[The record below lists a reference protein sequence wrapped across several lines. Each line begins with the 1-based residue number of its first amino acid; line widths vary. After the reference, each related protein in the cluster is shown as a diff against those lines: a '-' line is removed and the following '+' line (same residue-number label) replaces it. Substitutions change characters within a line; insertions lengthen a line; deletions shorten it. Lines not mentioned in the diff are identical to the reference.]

1 MSEKLSIS
9 QLKDEVSIYDEFI
22 EIPVTMDDKEYAV
35 KMYPYFKPEKVRD
48 VVNELHEFLNTAKQE
63 KINIPQIEEDDLVG
77 YFIVKHFTNLTAT
90 KSKKAKVIYNEFKI
104 ALNSKLFK
112 VLTETFPKE
121 SIGEV
126 YDRIYEVIKADAEL
140 KDKFTAMQSVYK
152 NIIVNDETLKM

>member
-22 EIPVTMDDKEYAV
+22 EIPVTMNEKEYAV
-35 KMYPYFKPEKVRD
+35 RMYPYFKPEKIRD
-48 VVNELHEFLNTAKQE
+48 LVNELHDFLNVAKQE
-63 KINIPQIEEDDLVG
+63 KLVIPPIEEDDLVG
-77 YFIVKHFTNLTAT
+77 YFIVKYFTNLTAT
-90 KSKKAKVIYNEFKI
+90 KSKKAKAIYNEFKI

-112 VLTETFPKE
+112 VLIEAFPKD

-140 KDKFTAMQSVYK
+140 KDKFSAMQNVYK
-152 NIIVNDETLKM
+152 NIVVNDETLKL